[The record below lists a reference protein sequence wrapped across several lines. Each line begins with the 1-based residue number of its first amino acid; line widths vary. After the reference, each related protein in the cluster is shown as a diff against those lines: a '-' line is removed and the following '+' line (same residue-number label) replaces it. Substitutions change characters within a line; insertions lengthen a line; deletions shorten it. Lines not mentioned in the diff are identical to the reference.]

1 MLDTSALLIWTL
13 SPNRLPKTARAAINA
28 GEQHGILASAISLW
42 EIGLKAE
49 RGTLSLGVPFHDYV
63 QRLERVD
70 ALSFVPMDTRVWLGV
85 LALKWTHRDPAD
97 RVIVT
102 TAQITG
108 LPLISSDVAIGRFYA
123 NTIWS

>member
-13 SPNRLPKTARAAINA
+13 SPKRLPKAARAAISA

-63 QRLERVD
+63 QRLQCVN
-70 ALSFVPMDTRVWLGV
+70 ALSFVPVDTRVWLGM
-85 LALKWTHRDPAD
+85 LALN
-97 RVIVT
+97 
-102 TAQITG
+102 
-108 LPLISSDVAIGRFYA
+108 A